1 MDWSRDLDSLTL
13 GLRKGRA
20 EVDAWLDEEE
30 EELELIGTRQSLVQ
44 QRKGDRSLL
53 IAISRC
59 YRGVGCLATE
69 RHFL

>member
-30 EELELIGTRQSLVQ
+30 EELELIGTRQSTCSPAKPVKRRAELTHSSRQMQ
-44 QRKGDRSLL
+44 QKSLMFD
-53 IAISRC
+53 
-59 YRGVGCLATE
+59 G
-69 RHFL
+69 